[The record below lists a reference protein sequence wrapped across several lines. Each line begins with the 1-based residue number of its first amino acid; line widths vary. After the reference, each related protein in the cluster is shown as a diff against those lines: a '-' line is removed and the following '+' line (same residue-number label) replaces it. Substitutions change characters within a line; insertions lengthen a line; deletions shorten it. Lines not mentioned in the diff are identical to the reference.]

1 MKKILGSVLFLILLA
16 AGWYIHEGGLKNP
29 LNSSQSA
36 DKDTVAVNGGVNG
49 VDTGNPSSADVK
61 TPAPSNPDGFVPNK
75 DTLKSILSNGVVRV
89 SVENPSR
96 PFYSEDNGKPQ
107 GFNVDFANLL
117 FAQKE
122 FTSGDHPTIA
132 VDTHHGVDT
141 YPAVPDQLTKTDKQ
155 GNAVVDVA
163 MDGLTF
169 PDNTPSGVV
178 YSIPYVE
185 DFGYSLIVAKGS
197 PVRSASDLAGK
208 TVGVLQ
214 GDPDV
219 KAYVQKAFPN
229 SKIVELS
236 DASIEGQRSW
246 MSHFLDEHQVDAIV
260 YDYPF
265 GVSEIKGTDLTFAVT
280 KLDGSN
286 LAYKIGVRKEDSA
299 LLIYLNSA
307 IAKVKQ
313 SPAYLDLL
321 RKYFISDQV
330 LTTAAT
336 GGEKTY
342 VVRSGDTL
350 NAIAA
355 SQLGSGARFVEVQK
369 RNNLPNPNLILIGQ
383 HLIIPVR

>member
-1 MKKILGSVLFLILLA
+1 MKKILGSVLFLVLLA
-16 AGWYIHEGGLKNP
+16 AGWYIHEGGLKNTF
-29 LNSSQSA
+29 NAGRST
-36 DKDTVAVNGGVNG
+36 DKDTVAVNGT
-49 VDTGNPSSADVK
+49 DTGSNKSDEAK

-75 DTLKSILSNGVVRV
+75 DALKSILNNGVVRV

-122 FTSGDHPTIA
+122 FTSGDHPTVA

-185 DFGYSLIVAKGS
+185 DFGYSLVVAKGS
-197 PVRSASDLAGK
+197 PVRSAADLSGK
-208 TVGVLQ
+208 TVGILQ

-219 KAYVQKAFPN
+219 KAFAQKAFPN

-246 MSHFLDEHQVDAIV
+246 MAHFLDGHQVDAIV

-265 GVSEIKGTDLTFAVT
+265 GVSEIKDTDLTFAVT

-286 LAYKIGVRKEDSA
+286 LSYKIGVRKDDSA

-321 RKYFISDQV
+321 RKYFISNQV

-336 GGEKTY
+336 SGEKTY

-355 SQLGSGARFVEVQK
+355 SQLGSGTRYVEVQK

>member
-1 MKKILGSVLFLILLA
+1 MKKILGSVLFLALLA
-16 AGWYIHEGGLKNP
+16 AGWYIHEGGLKNTF
-29 LNSSQSA
+29 NAGQSA
-36 DKDTVAVNGGVNG
+36 DKDTVAVNG
-49 VDTGNPSSADVK
+49 VDIGSNKSDEAK

-75 DTLKSILSNGVVRV
+75 DALKSILSNGVVRV

-122 FTSGDHPTIA
+122 FTSSDHPTVT

-197 PVRSASDLAGK
+197 PVRSAADLSGK
-208 TVGVLQ
+208 TVGILQ

-219 KAYVQKAFPN
+219 KAFAQKAFPD

-246 MSHFLDEHQVDAIV
+246 MAHFLDGHQVDAIV

-265 GVSEIKGTDLTFAVT
+265 GVSEIKDTDLTFAVT

-286 LAYKIGVRKEDSA
+286 LSYKIGVRKEDSA

-321 RKYFISDQV
+321 RKYFISNQV

-336 GGEKTY
+336 SGEKTY

-355 SQLGSGARFVEVQK
+355 SQLGSGTRYVEVQK